1 MQTFLVKTF
10 WMSHLTAKVF
20 ETEVSTAFL
29 EETQRT
35 DESHEGWEEGRWLL
49 IGILRHSICV
59 LHNTPSSPQTIFMS
73 IDLSSSHTGTFTVT
87 YKEPEL

>member
-1 MQTFLVKTF
+1 
-10 WMSHLTAKVF
+10 MSWPVDFSAPGVTEGVRLANPFVTAKVF

-49 IGILRHSICV
+49 IGILRHSI
-59 LHNTPSSPQTIFMS
+59 
-73 IDLSSSHTGTFTVT
+73 
-87 YKEPEL
+87 